1 MLKMNL
7 RCLRQAAVR
16 IKSLPVPFAMSL
28 VANGIDEGFVHSP
41 LNMESFLNADITADR
56 IRFFWQ
62 TESIYPVLIKNE
74 HFLSSVF
81 GNLQYSEMISHLE
94 LFLFFEKHSRYWC
107 QFQFSLA
114 LIIYRRTTHLYRIRR
129 SNYFP
134 SLCFSMMSG
143 LRTRSPFLL
152 RSCRNDEVISE
163 IRRFCASSSS
173 PNNTTS
179 IPKSVPHEPDQS
191 TTKQKSKRVFSPLLA
206 DPVKKKIIDKMLRVD
221 HAGEI
226 GARQIYAGQLAV
238 FRGTPVGSVISEMA
252 DQEKKHLDAFD
263 RLVVERR
270 VRPTAMLPIWNVAG
284 YALGLGTALIGKE
297 AAMACTVAVEDVIA
311 EHYNDQVRTLLDW
324 EEEEELRALFR
335 EFRDDELEH
344 KDTGIEHDAEQAPL
358 YKAMSN
364 VIKAGCR
371 VAIAITERV

>member
-1 MLKMNL
+1 
-7 RCLRQAAVR
+7 
-16 IKSLPVPFAMSL
+16 
-28 VANGIDEGFVHSP
+28 
-41 LNMESFLNADITADR
+41 
-56 IRFFWQ
+56 
-62 TESIYPVLIKNE
+62 
-74 HFLSSVF
+74 
-81 GNLQYSEMISHLE
+81 
-94 LFLFFEKHSRYWC
+94 
-107 QFQFSLA
+107 
-114 LIIYRRTTHLYRIRR
+114 
-129 SNYFP
+129 
-134 SLCFSMMSG
+134 MMSG
-143 LRTRSPFLL
+143 LRTRSPYLL
-152 RSCRNDEVISE
+152 RSCRNDQVISE
-163 IRRFCASSSS
+163 IRHFCTTSSSQNS
-173 PNNTTS
+173 KVST
-179 IPKSVPHEPDQS
+179 PKSVPDEPNQS
-191 TTKQKSKRVFSPLLA
+191 TEQKAKRVFSPLLA

-297 AAMACTVAVEDVIA
+297 AAMACTVAVEEVIA

-344 KDTGIEHDAEQAPL
+344 KDTGIEHDAEQAPF

-364 VIKAGCR
+364 VIKVGCR
-371 VAIAITERV
+371 TAIAITERV